1 MSTGSDKRVCAICA
15 WRENCVK
22 RFKHQ
27 DSPLGDINCPDF
39 TKDVTFK
46 DNDEHLLSGGYLK
59 GEKKNKYP
67 YND

>member
-1 MSTGSDKRVCAICA
+1 MSTGSDKRVCA

-39 TKDVTFK
+39 TRDIAFK
-46 DNDEHLLSGGYLK
+46 DNDEHTSAVLLK

-67 YND
+67 YNE